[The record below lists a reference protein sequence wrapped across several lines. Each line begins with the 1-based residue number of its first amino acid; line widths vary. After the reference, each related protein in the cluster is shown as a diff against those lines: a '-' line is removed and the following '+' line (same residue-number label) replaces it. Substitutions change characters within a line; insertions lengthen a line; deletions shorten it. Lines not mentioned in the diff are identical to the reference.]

1 LAVLRVNDHE
11 DDNNEADDREDDDNE
26 ADDREDDDNEADERE
41 DEVMELMNVRMIIMK
56 RMMTMR
62 MMSMI

>member
-1 LAVLRVNDHE
+1 MTVLRVNDHE
-11 DDNNEADDREDDDNE
+11 DDNNGADDREDDDNE

-41 DEVMELMNVRMIIMK
+41 DEVTELMNVRMIIMK